1 MTPVWP
7 RTLKL
12 HELGHGPVS
21 LRLEPGP
28 EECAAIARQLG
39 LQSLAALT
47 AEITASPWFDGIE
60 LTGSFRAKVEQICG
74 VTLDAFEQPVEGR
87 VVVRLVPPGS
97 PHAEESAGGDLE
109 LDPDAPDPPDI
120 LINDA
125 VDVTA
130 YVVEHL
136 ALELDPFPRK
146 PGATFEFEAPGEKMS
161 PFAALKALHA
171 PKG

>member
-7 RTLKL
+7 RKLKL
-12 HELGHGPVS
+12 HELGYGPVNM
-21 LRLEPGP
+21 RLKPGAD
-28 EECAAIARQLG
+28 ERVAIARQLG
-39 LQSLAALT
+39 LESLAALT
-47 AEITASPWFDGIE
+47 AEITALPWFDGVE
-60 LTGSFRAKVEQICG
+60 LTGSFRAVVEQICG
-74 VTLDAFEQPVEGR
+74 VTLDAFEQPVEGQIK
-87 VVVRLVPPGS
+87 VRIVPSGS
-97 PHAEESAGGDLE
+97 LHAEDMEGGDLE

-120 LINDA
+120 LINDV
-125 VDVTA
+125 VDVAA

-146 PGATFEFEAPGEKMS
+146 PGATFRFEVADEEMS